1 MIRRFMLFAGI
12 ALAFLAA
19 GAQGQNKRKII
30 IDQDARG
37 PATTDQQSMLA
48 LLNSPDVDALGI
60 TIVSGDQWRDEE
72 VAHTLRMLELTG
84 HTDVKVYPG
93 AIFPLINSKE
103 EIARWSKLYGAVQY
117 QGAWT
122 KNGESKFRA
131 GPHDPYE
138 VPSLAE
144 GTPTIKAQEED
155 AAHFIIRTVHKFP
168 HEVTIYAGGPLTNLA
183 QAISLDPKVPE
194 LAKELVVMGG
204 SIDPVFA
211 PAEWKTA
218 NRREFNFWWDPEAV
232 HIVLRSRWKK
242 ITMTTVDISVKTRFT
257 RAMIDTIAKAGT
269 PSAEYI
275 ARYADEEY
283 LWDELAA
290 LAWLDPGIITKE
302 VQLYMDI
309 DISHT
314 AGYGNTLVWTEQQH
328 PGLGEQ
334 LVHVQ
339 TELDSEKFNKLLI
352 DLLSRPSP
360 PLRSWGLQPQHKTR
374 LHSRALAPE
383 EVVSPLSINDFL
395 YCSKRATN
403 ARLATEQSPPFWPS
417 QRKVAMSENKTDNK
431 TGSKTENNAGK
442 RVIQIMPAVGWRVLK
457 FTQDESGK
465 TESKEVPV
473 IGWGLEESGNVS
485 ILVSHPNASDGH
497 AAISIS
503 EVPSYVEDK
512 NGNMLVHYQAVAP
525 NQEISEVT
533 KEAEFILG
541 FLRSKQPPKPNK

>member
-1 MIRRFMLFAGI
+1 MALRVYSNLPGLTAGGEHRVSSLPAFGRECGMIHRVILLAGI
-12 ALAFLAA
+12 ALAVLAA
-19 GAQGQNKRKII
+19 GAPGQTKRKII

-122 KNGESKFRA
+122 KNGESKFRT
-131 GPHDPYE
+131 GPHGPYE
-138 VPSLAE
+138 VPPLAE
-144 GTPTIKAQEED
+144 GNPTIKAQEED
-155 AAHFIIRTVHKFP
+155 AAHFIIRTLHKFP

-183 QAISLDPKVPE
+183 QAISLDPHVPE

-204 SIDPVFA
+204 SIDPA
-211 PAEWKTA
+211 GEPMEGKTA

-232 HIVLRSRWKK
+232 HIVLRAPWKK
-242 ITMTTVDISVKTRFT
+242 ITVTTVDISVKTRFT
-257 RAMIDTIAKAGT
+257 KAMIETVGKAGT

-275 ARYADEEY
+275 AKYADEEY

-290 LAWLDPGIITKE
+290 LAWLEPSIITKE

-314 AGYGNTLVWTEQQH
+314 GGYGNTLVWTEAQH

-352 DLLSRPSP
+352 ELLS
-360 PLRSWGLQPQHKTR
+360 GEGT
-374 LHSRALAPE
+374 
-383 EVVSPLSINDFL
+383 
-395 YCSKRATN
+395 SK
-403 ARLATEQSPPFWPS
+403 
-417 QRKVAMSENKTDNK
+417 
-431 TGSKTENNAGK
+431 
-442 RVIQIMPAVGWRVLK
+442 
-457 FTQDESGK
+457 
-465 TESKEVPV
+465 
-473 IGWGLEESGNVS
+473 
-485 ILVSHPNASDGH
+485 
-497 AAISIS
+497 
-503 EVPSYVEDK
+503 
-512 NGNMLVHYQAVAP
+512 
-525 NQEISEVT
+525 
-533 KEAEFILG
+533 
-541 FLRSKQPPKPNK
+541 